1 MDEKAIAGNTS
12 WRRSPRSRAALAA
25 LRAALRHGH
34 VDDHRLH
41 VLEVNRALT
50 AAEAARRAA
59 WPLERARLRRELER
73 MSQPAASYRTPA
85 ATGLF
90 EP

>member
-1 MDEKAIAGNTS
+1 MDEKAIAGKTS
-12 WRRSPRSRAALAA
+12 GRRSPRSRAALAA

-34 VDDHRLH
+34 VDDHRLE
-41 VLEVNRALT
+41 VLEANRDLT
-50 AAEAARRAA
+50 AVEAARRVA

-73 MSQPAASYRTPA
+73 MSQPAAGSRTPA
-85 ATGLF
+85 ATGLL